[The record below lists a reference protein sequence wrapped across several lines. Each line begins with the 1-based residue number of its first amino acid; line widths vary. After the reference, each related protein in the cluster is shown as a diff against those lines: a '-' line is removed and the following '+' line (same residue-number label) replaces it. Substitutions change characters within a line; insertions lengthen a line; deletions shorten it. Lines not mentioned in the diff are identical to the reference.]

1 MNTNT
6 EVKLTRKALKAQY
19 AAQKEAA
26 KAEGKTF
33 ETWAEYAIAYDA
45 QWDLAHPNAKDAL
58 VAVTTD
64 QVLAAVDGAIAAT
77 VTASA
82 TVKAEGT
89 VSKAKLAEA
98 IFKAE
103 LDAKGAAGLVRKDI
117 MARFKMPVA
126 DGGAG
131 LTQAGA
137 NTYYQN
143 ARAKFKLVN
152 NNG

>member
-1 MNTNT
+1 MNTET
-6 EVKLTRKALKAQY
+6 KMTRKVLKAQY
-19 AAQKEAA
+19 AALKDAA

-33 ETWAEYAIAYDA
+33 ETWAEYATAYDA

-58 VAVTTD
+58 VAVSTD
-64 QVLAAVDGAIAAT
+64 QVLAAVDGALAAT

-82 TVKAEGT
+82 TVKAEGA

-103 LDAKGAAGLVRKDI
+103 FDTKGAAGLVRKDI
-117 MARFKMPVA
+117 MARFIAEV
-126 DGGAG
+126 G
-131 LTQAGA
+131 LTKPGA

-143 ARAKFKLVN
+143 LRTKFKLVN